1 MLDFVS
7 DVQTGK
13 ITAENRIHDA
23 DIKDMQL
30 SKDGTHFITAS
41 GDRTSKLVDSQDL
54 QVMKEFA
61 FERPANA
68 AAMSPIAD
76 HVSHTPYA
84 LNVSCPIPPIY
95 TFCCIDN
102 LALCTFML
110 LFLRVE
116 QLRAFTRSH
125 CLWDNHA
132 ATTGQFL
139 SAATGQ
145 SLNCCNLKELWA
157 KDTYMY
163 AGGCWGWSGG
173 VTGDHYSRKGWQ
185 I

>member
-1 MLDFVS
+1 LTLS
-7 DVQTGK
+7 LNVQTGK

-84 LNVSCPIPPIY
+84 ASLPPCPAEVRPSHLYI
-95 TFCCIDN
+95 
-102 LALCTFML
+102 L
-110 LFLRVE
+110 L
-116 QLRAFTRSH
+116 H
-125 CLWDNHA
+125 
-132 ATTGQFL
+132 
-139 SAATGQ
+139 
-145 SLNCCNLKELWA
+145 
-157 KDTYMY
+157 
-163 AGGCWGWSGG
+163 
-173 VTGDHYSRKGWQ
+173 
-185 I
+185 

>member
-1 MLDFVS
+1 M
-7 DVQTGK
+7 QTGK

-76 HVSHTPYA
+76 HVSRTPYA
-84 LNVSCPIPPIY
+84 ASLLLCPAEVCPIC
-95 TFCCIDN
+95 TFCCIDT
-102 LALCTFML
+102 LTLCLFML
-110 LFLRVE
+110 LFWRVTNPWVLHS
-116 QLRAFTRSH
+116 QVH
-125 CLWDNHA
+125 IVCGDCHA
-132 ATTGQFL
+132 AA
-139 SAATGQ
+139 SGQ
-145 SLNCCNLKELWA
+145 SL
-157 KDTYMY
+157 
-163 AGGCWGWSGG
+163 S
-173 VTGDHYSRKGWQ
+173 
-185 I
+185 

>member
-1 MLDFVS
+1 
-7 DVQTGK
+7 VQTGK

-84 LNVSCPIPPIY
+84 ASLTPRHS
-95 TFCCIDN
+95 
-102 LALCTFML
+102 L
-110 LFLRVE
+110 LVHAPVFEGTTVPWVLHS
-116 QLRAFTRSH
+116 QWWWLLK
-125 CLWDNHA
+125 CHA
-132 ATTGQFL
+132 AATGQFL
-139 SAATGQ
+139 S
-145 SLNCCNLKELWA
+145 
-157 KDTYMY
+157 
-163 AGGCWGWSGG
+163 
-173 VTGDHYSRKGWQ
+173 
-185 I
+185 